1 MFSLPFALLGHI
13 GKDCTNVKE
22 GEPGID
28 GKPAPVTYVP
38 DVVDD
43 ADSLFKRGC
52 NAGINFDKYVICS
65 VLFGCL

>member
-1 MFSLPFALLGHI
+1 MI
-13 GKDCTNVKE
+13 KE

-43 ADSLFKRGC
+43 ADALFKRGC
-52 NAGINFDKYVICS
+52 NAGINFDKS
-65 VLFGCL
+65 VLMIDLLIGLGDWSCVNCTF